1 MENKDTMHNNKDILL
16 EVKDLKK
23 YFKSP
28 RGTVHAVDGVNF
40 TIRRGKTLGV
50 VGESGCGKSTLGRCI
65 LRLIEPTE
73 GQVIFEG
80 NDICTADK
88 KEMKALRKDLQ
99 IVFQDPYSSIN
110 PRKTVLEL
118 IAEPIK
124 FNNLIPGGSEIDI
137 ENRVLELMQTV
148 GIDERLINSYPHELD
163 GGRRQRIGI
172 ARALAMKPKFI
183 VCDEPVSAL
192 DVSIQAQVLNL
203 LRKLQRE
210 MGLTYI
216 FITHDL
222 SVVNYFADDIMVMY
236 LGQVVEKAP
245 SEELFAHP
253 MHPYT
258 QALLSAI
265 LIPKVNGNPE
275 QIKLRGEVTSPI
287 DPPDECRFAK
297 RCNYVCEECR
307 KSTPELLEVEPNHF
321 VACHCIKPG
330 GVNTLKETVV

>member
-1 MENKDTMHNNKDILL
+1 MDNKLL
-16 EVKDLKK
+16 EVKNLKK
-23 YFKSP
+23 YFKTQ

-40 TIRRGKTLGV
+40 TIERGRTLGV

-73 GQVIFEG
+73 GQVLFEG
-80 NDICTADK
+80 KDICAAK
-88 KEMKALRKDLQ
+88 RNEMKSLRKDMQ
-99 IVFQDPYSSIN
+99 IIFQDPYSSIN

-124 FNNLIPGGSEIDI
+124 FNKLIEGGTKVDI

-148 GIDERLINSYPHELD
+148 GIDERLINAYPHELD

-172 ARALAMKPKFI
+172 ARALSLNPKFI

-203 LRKLQRE
+203 LRRLQRE

-222 SVVNYFADDIMVMY
+222 SVINYFADDIMVMY

-245 SEELFAHP
+245 SEELFANP

-258 QALLSAI
+258 KALLSAI
-265 LIPKVNGNPE
+265 LIPKVNGNPD

-297 RCNYVCEECR
+297 RCNYVCKSC
-307 KSTPELLEVEPNHF
+307 KDSTPPLVEVSPGHF
-321 VACHCIKPG
+321 VACHCIG
-330 GVNTLKETVV
+330 AGVNTLKETVANC